1 LHHLVERLAARCHL
15 EALKNDVGRGV
26 FTSAKGLAGT
36 AGGEC
41 KQVYFSSAKQLHGFT
56 ISRETSRYQEN
67 EDWQSS

>member
-1 LHHLVERLAARCHL
+1 LHLLIERQAPRCHL
-15 EALKNDVGRGV
+15 SALKNDVGDGL

-36 AGGEC
+36 AGSER

-56 ISRETSRYQEN
+56 ISRGTSRYQEN